1 MTALRIVSL
10 VPSLTELVF
19 AFGRGDWLAGR
30 TRFCSEPADA
40 VSGVPIVGG
49 TKNPV
54 IARIVN
60 AAPDLVIANREE
72 NRKEDIDALEAAGL
86 RVLVTDPNSVAE
98 AIAMITELGALL
110 DAADAASALAAE
122 IERSLASVVRQSKP
136 PGVFVAVWSDPLMGL
151 GGNAY
156 GHDLIERCGA
166 RNVLREQ
173 SRYPQLT
180 MDELRALEPD
190 LILLP
195 DEPFPFAQKHVPAFS
210 GIALAVVVDGKLT
223 WWYGPRMPEA
233 IRTLSQLFATT
244 AGRG

>member
-1 MTALRIVSL
+1 
-10 VPSLTELVF
+10 
-19 AFGRGDWLAGR
+19 
-30 TRFCSEPADA
+30 
-40 VSGVPIVGG
+40 
-49 TKNPV
+49 
-54 IARIVN
+54 
-60 AAPDLVIANREE
+60 
-72 NRKEDIDALEAAGL
+72 
-86 RVLVTDPNSVAE
+86 
-98 AIAMITELGALL
+98 MITELGALL
-110 DAADAASALAAE
+110 DAADAASALAAK
-122 IERSLASVVRQSKP
+122 IERSLASVVRRSKP
-136 PGVFVAVWSDPLMGL
+136 PEVFVAVWNDPLMGL

-180 MDELRALEPD
+180 MEELRALEPD